1 MSKEERM
8 KRIITI
14 ISIAAIL
21 STGIVFAAASVS
33 GNYKGLPI
41 VNVTLNGTKVN
52 SDVPGINFDSRTLL
66 PVRAVAEAMNSVI
79 QWDQKTATAKIIK
92 PTVNMIFTG
101 DITNESGGHITIK
114 DAGSYFNTVG
124 TDRWENLYVEISPM
138 ESNTY
143 DYRVIVNDP
152 KGNVVGTSAVQS
164 ETIGKDGLIAFI
176 PVENMTYKYTGNYRF
191 KFQIKYDGTFQTV
204 GETVAV
210 VE

>member
-1 MSKEERM
+1 M

-21 STGIVFAAASVS
+21 STGVVFAAASVS
-33 GNYKGLPI
+33 GNYKGFPI
-41 VNVTLNGTKVN
+41 VNVTLNGIKIN

-66 PVRAVAEAMNSVI
+66 PVRAIAEAMNSVI

-92 PTVNMIFTG
+92 PTINMIFAG
-101 DITNESGGHITIK
+101 DITQESGGHITIK

-124 TDRWENLYVEISPM
+124 MDRWENLYVEIGPM
-138 ESNTY
+138 ESKTY
-143 DYRVIVNDP
+143 DYRVIVYDP

-164 ETIGKDGLIAFI
+164 EAIDKDGLIAFI
-176 PVENMTYKYTGNYRF
+176 PVENMAYNYPGNYKF

>member
-1 MSKEERM
+1 M

-21 STGIVFAAASVS
+21 STGVVFAAAGVN
-33 GNYKGLPI
+33 GNYKGFPI
-41 VNVTLNGTKVN
+41 VNVTLNGAKVN

-92 PTVNMIFTG
+92 PTINMIFAG
-101 DITNESGGHITIK
+101 DITQEGGGRITIT

-124 TDRWENLYVEISPM
+124 TDRWENLYIEIGPM
-138 ESNTY
+138 ESRTY
-143 DYRVIVNDP
+143 DYRVIVYDP
-152 KGNVVGTSAVQS
+152 KGSVVGTSAVQS
-164 ETIGKDGLIAFI
+164 EAIDKEGLIAFI
-176 PVENMTYKYTGNYRF
+176 PVENMTYRYPGNYQF